1 MKRIRR
7 MSVALAL
14 LVVMAAC
21 GDKNKVGDESL
32 LNFKDQTNE
41 RLGQTTTTPA
51 PVTTA
56 PPTTVAG
63 GKAGVGGTTSSTAR
77 ATTTTQVVTFDI
89 AINSD
94 QASTSQ
100 FDPPSARVFV
110 GTMVRWINKDTVA
123 RSVEADGGEF
133 ASPSIP
139 PGQTFSYRVSTAGR
153 LNYHDGTRPYAVAS
167 LEVVNR

>member
-1 MKRIRR
+1 MRR
-7 MSVALAL
+7 TIGVLAAAVLLMS
-14 LVVMAAC
+14 AC

-32 LNFKDQTNE
+32 LNFKDQTNQ
-41 RLGQTTTTPA
+41 RLGETTTTAA

-63 GKAGVGGTTSSTAR
+63 GKAAVGATTTAPPR
-77 ATTTTQVVTFDI
+77 ATTTTAAVTFDI

-94 QASTSQ
+94 SAGSSQ

-110 GTMVRWINKDTVA
+110 GTVVRWVNKDTVA
-123 RSVEADGGEF
+123 RSVEADGRQF

-139 PGQTFSYRVSTAGR
+139 PGGTFTYRVSTAGR

-167 LEVVNR
+167 LDVVSR